1 MTDPVASP
9 MPPPN
14 PPRPATR
21 RFVVLVAVAT
31 ALVTAAVVIGALAE
45 FSYWRENQP
54 DMTGLT
60 TKVMDS
66 MNQSLSTDRDFAKM
80 GLHVKSISVMRAA
93 GDMFEGQATV
103 ATTREVDHQVTVHI
117 LYDGDTL
124 LWHTDP
130 GSFAFV
136 AQEQFSD

>member
-1 MTDPVASP
+1 
-9 MPPPN
+9 
-14 PPRPATR
+14 
-21 RFVVLVAVAT
+21 
-31 ALVTAAVVIGALAE
+31 
-45 FSYWRENQP
+45 
-54 DMTGLT
+54 
-60 TKVMDS
+60 MDS
-66 MNQSLSTDRDFAKM
+66 MNQSLSTDKDFARM
-80 GLHVKSISVMRAA
+80 GLRVKSISVMRAA

>member
-1 MTDPVASP
+1 MTEPVAP
-9 MPPPN
+9 APN

-21 RFVVLVAVAT
+21 RFVVLVAVVT
-31 ALVTAAVVIGALAE
+31 ALVTAVVVIGALVE

-66 MNQSLSTDRDFAKM
+66 MNQSLSTDKDFAKM

-130 GSFAFV
+130 GSFTFV
-136 AQEQFSD
+136 AQERFSD

>member
-1 MTDPVASP
+1 MASP
-9 MPPPN
+9 TPPPN
-14 PPRPATR
+14 APRPATR
-21 RFVVLVAVAT
+21 RFVVLVAVVT
-31 ALVTAAVVIGALAE
+31 ALVTAVVVIGALVE
-45 FSYWRENQP
+45 FSYWRDTQP

-66 MNQSLSTDRDFAKM
+66 MNESLSADKDFAKM
-80 GLHVKSISVMRAA
+80 GLHVKSISVMRAV

-103 ATTREVDHQVTVHI
+103 ATTRGVDHQVSVHI
-117 LYDGDTL
+117 FYDGDTL

-136 AQEQFSD
+136 AQEQFSH